1 MASCPLYKRLKT
13 NGTSFYA
20 FPGAA
25 EDISAAYQNQN
36 YKMYFSKYILLNLPK
51 QNTESGSGVNSKPVY
66 WDFDNAFKRSN
77 QSTPATS
84 YQDQLVE
91 SLRNYVA
98 NFEVTMKESRLNN
111 TEYYYDNTVLDTPT
125 EKIFWKWCKSL
136 NLLQLETA
144 NNGDEYF
151 GNLTEFERKNLN
163 DDSYLPEILWKER
176 EVAPYNA
183 IRFYEYNNSTLEIEF
198 DGTTNFRIGD
208 VIELSG
214 YSDITLILLLGGVT
228 ASSVRVIDVIDQ
240 DSQNGQ
246 RIVTDLDWAGNGEFE
261 STSTA
266 PIAIAKLVYHK
277 LVQYI
282 GEVNGI
288 NNVQEANRSYT
299 EVYAHIPDH
308 TGQTPDILFR
318 TKADQN
324 YKPNLAFPILPSQ
337 YQPEIVGAELFSN
350 PIVNAPQNYPGN
362 YYGQFD
368 TEDFTYELSIGDS
381 IRRSGDYYGVSGDL
395 NNPVFDGSMVDGI
408 GVDFD
413 PAHYVKM
420 NIIGRELTNF
430 DQFNALE
437 VNNQPPQDFE
447 FNSILWFYTV
457 EDLNGNVSNNL
468 YGISILDNPDNNT
481 NPDEVYEGN
490 GLRIPLYPKL
500 AANNNQDGTSYAFS
514 LNLSFNIIN
523 ENPQD
528 TYNPEAINSLFSF
541 NLFNEAMR
549 RLGSIN
555 ESFLNIISEQN
566 KVEED
571 VANMKQLLYTQTDL
585 NVINNRISNL
595 ENLLR
600 LYSTNQIVDS
610 DSVSVSLDTTLRPPR
625 LTLNTKDTS
634 YDQVLEVYT
643 NNLYNTTGI
652 IPYTVTLPT
661 NKNFLLH
668 VINND
673 LTDFTLPSN
682 QKLSIIID
690 TDLSF
695 KQSLDIII
703 DADDNATQNK
713 QLEIY
718 IKYKFG
724 SETSTPV
731 ETKLIET
738 LDLPIYYN
746 TTTQLPNSAKR
757 WKDVNFQVDL
767 DRPLQLNTGSVLE
780 VPIQGN
786 SLLVYN
792 SFKVGDVF
800 QFGDFTIG
808 TSSQVDFSGQYKIR
822 SLNSSNGYIYL
833 DVSNNSTLINYGA
846 SSSLPLQFNGT
857 ASDPDYILSNIPHL
871 KLNKG
876 FKFRVTRITESLQTE
891 IKERY
896 LIQRVMY

>member
-1 MASCPLYKRLKT
+1 MASCPLYKSLKK

-36 YKMYFSKYILLNLPK
+36 YKMYFSKYILLNFPK
-51 QNTESGSGVNSKPVY
+51 QNTEPGSEVDSKPVY

-84 YQDQLVE
+84 YQDQMVE

-98 NFEVTMKESRLNN
+98 NFEVAMKESRLNN

-136 NLLQLETA
+136 NLFQLETA

-151 GNLTEFERKNLN
+151 GNLTEFERRNLN
-163 DDSYLPEILWKER
+163 DDNYLPEILWRER
-176 EVAPYNA
+176 EVISYNA
-183 IRFYEYNNSTLEIEF
+183 IKFYESPGYILDNLEIEF
-198 DGTTNFRIGD
+198 DGKTNFRIGD
-208 VIELSG
+208 VIEFSG
-214 YSDITLILLLGGVT
+214 YTDIILIGLLGGVT
-228 ASSVRVIDVIDQ
+228 ASSVRVVDVIEP
-240 DSQNGQ
+240 DSDNGQ
-246 RIVTDLDWAGNGEFE
+246 RIVTDLFWSAYGEFPPTP
-261 STSTA
+261 STSPVAT
-266 PIAIAKLVYHK
+266 AKLVYNK

-318 TKADQN
+318 TKSDTN

-350 PIVNAPQNYPGN
+350 PIVNTPQNYPGN

-437 VNNQPPQDFE
+437 VNNQPPKDFE
-447 FNSILWFYTV
+447 FNAILWFYTV
-457 EDLNGNVSNNL
+457 EDLNGNVANNL

-481 NPDEVYEGN
+481 NPDEV
-490 GLRIPLYPKL
+490 GLKIPVYPKL
-500 AANNNQDGTSYAFS
+500 AANDNQDGTSYAFS

-541 NLFNEAMR
+541 NLFNDAMR
-549 RLGSIN
+549 RLGAIN
-555 ESFLNIISEQN
+555 ESFINIISEQN

-571 VANMKQLLYTQTDL
+571 IANMKQLLYTQTDL

-634 YDQVLEVYT
+634 YEQVLEVFT

-652 IPYTVTLPT
+652 IPYTVTIPT

-668 VINND
+668 VTNND

-690 TDLSF
+690 DDLSF
-695 KQSLDIII
+695 KQSIDIII
-703 DADDNATQNK
+703 DADETATQNK

-724 SETSTPV
+724 TETSTPV

-738 LDLPIYYN
+738 IDLPIYYN

-757 WKDVNFQVDL
+757 WKDVNFQIDL
-767 DRPLQLNTGSVLE
+767 DRPLNLNTGSSLE
-780 VPIQGN
+780 VPIKGN
-786 SLLVYN
+786 NLLVYN
-792 SFKVGDVF
+792 SFKIGDVF
-800 QFGDFTIG
+800 QLADFTIG
-808 TSSQVDFSGQYKIR
+808 TSSQIDFSGQYKIR
-822 SLNSSNGYIYL
+822 SLNNSDSYINL

-846 SSSLPLQFNGT
+846 SSPGLPLQFNAT
-857 ASDPDYILSNIPHL
+857 ASNYLLSNVPHL

-876 FKFRVTRITESLQTE
+876 VKFKVTRIAESLQTE

-896 LIQRVMY
+896 LIQREMY